1 METETTPTETPA
13 PQQAPQP
20 PTSQSSQLQ
29 ELQLIASE
37 VSNIVD
43 SVFRTAQTLT
53 SGDNDQTNSTTSEMP
68 ASESAAA
75 DQEHTQTE
83 NTVSSLTPTDSCEV
97 GQRDELSATS
107 PMTPVPASQNTD
119 NDFSE
124 NMHTSPPADMSTD
137 PEKSDTKDEVSP
149 SLEEASAVSPMEQQE
164 SEKALE
170 PVTPPTEASGADG
183 AATSSTVE
191 TMQASNYEPLDFD
204 TINSWFGGGSRTT
217 PNQPAG
223 EPGAPTIAEQ
233 FAAGV
238 EAAAVAAASAEATAA
253 AAVAAAATSS
263 NDAELPEG
271 VDPSFLAAL
280 PEEMRQ
286 EVISEQLR
294 YDNIYL
300 NFLLLF
306 LILNTRG

>member
-1 METETTPTETPA
+1 MLSFPTEKMETETTPTEAPA

-53 SGDNDQTNSTTSEMP
+53 SGEDQTNSTTSEMP
-68 ASESAAA
+68 PSESAPA

-170 PVTPPTEASGADG
+170 PVTPPTETSGAEG

-204 TINSWFGGGSRTT
+204 TINSWFGGGSRST

-223 EPGAPTIAEQ
+223 EAGAPTIAEQ

-238 EAAAVAAASAEATAA
+238 EAAAVAAASAEVTAA

-263 NDAELPEG
+263 NGADAELPEG

-294 YDNIYL
+294 
-300 NFLLLF
+300 
-306 LILNTRG
+306 